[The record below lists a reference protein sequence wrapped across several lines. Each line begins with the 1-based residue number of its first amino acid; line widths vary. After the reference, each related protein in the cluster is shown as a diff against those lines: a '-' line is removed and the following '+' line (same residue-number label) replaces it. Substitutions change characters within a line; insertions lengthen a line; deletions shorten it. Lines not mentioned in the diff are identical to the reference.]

1 MFITQNLVCLVLNV
15 CTSQYSLSKND
26 YNFVF
31 IMYYVFL
38 LRITIE
44 HKKKDF
50 LSISVSFLQERKKV
64 LLSNFTQL
72 LLSKIVVTHKYV
84 GHFFLLHRSFSCD
97 FILFS
102 VFLQAIV
109 TWCGF
114 ILVAYTNTHLSRLP
128 MSFISFMFS
137 GFMFILVVVVLFCF
151 GLHLLKSNL
160 AGQVTHNQHPLIHYQ
175 YHQFYRINCFPLALI
190 QTHLF
195 HFLLIFAFG
204 SRVQKSIT
212 QMCD

>member
-97 FILFS
+97 FYFIFCFFASNRYLVRFYTCCVYKHTFIAFAYEFYKFYVFRLYVHFS
-102 VFLQAIV
+102 CCCF
-109 TWCGF
+109 
-114 ILVAYTNTHLSRLP
+114 
-128 MSFISFMFS
+128 
-137 GFMFILVVVVLFCF
+137 VLF
-151 GLHLLKSNL
+151 
-160 AGQVTHNQHPLIHYQ
+160 
-175 YHQFYRINCFPLALI
+175 RIA
-190 QTHLF
+190 
-195 HFLLIFAFG
+195 
-204 SRVQKSIT
+204 SIKK
-212 QMCD
+212 